1 MSYNY
6 QYQQPEQTVSL
17 LPSSSLPSFV
27 QNKKKRLTMENSIN
41 MGRYMDPTPQL
52 RLEEAINS
60 ALTRGTTQFLTD
72 RQGTRAA
79 DNLTERLSN
88 RACKIRNTL
97 LYMEDNKHQIQTTP
111 RIMPELLQ
119 QRRELT
125 HIRDWQQRKQRWHRL
140 LLRWRRDIL
149 AGTPSIT
156 PTDFQ
161 QARRRHMEA
170 HNLHHHYIHRKQL
183 PKITPTELAIL
194 AAYDPLLELWRT
206 TLPTQRPTLPLN
218 FTNPPTIQPIPQ
230 VTTQ

>member
-1 MSYNY
+1 MAD
-6 QYQQPEQTVSL
+6 
-17 LPSSSLPSFV
+17 
-27 QNKKKRLTMENSIN
+27 SIN

-79 DNLTERLSN
+79 EALSERLAS

-97 LYMEDNKHQIQTTP
+97 LDMEDNKHTIQTTP
-111 RIMPELLQ
+111 RILPDLLQ

-125 HIRDWQQRKQRWHRL
+125 HIRDWQQRKQRWHKL
-140 LLRWRRDIL
+140 LLQWRLDIL
-149 AGTPSIT
+149 AGNNSIT
-156 PTDFQ
+156 AAQFQ

-170 HNLHHHYIHRKQL
+170 HNLHHHYIHLNQL

-194 AAYDPLLELWRT
+194 AAYDPLLEAWRA
-206 TLPTQRPTLPLN
+206 TLPTQRPNLPLG
-218 FTNPPTIQPIPQ
+218 FTNPPMLQPIPPV
-230 VTTQ
+230 VTQ